1 MGDLKEKY
9 ESFKEQVRQ
18 AADIVSVVSET
29 VDLKKKGRRFWG
41 CCPFHSEKTPSFTVN
56 PEKGFFHCFGCGAG
70 GDVFTFVMKRDHV
83 SFVEAERILANKYG
97 IPIPEPE
104 KTAEEIRR
112 EQEEKE
118 IVGTNELAARFFHAC
133 LTKTQY
139 GKEGL
144 TYLASRG
151 IGMDIVESFELGLA
165 PPDAQTFHK
174 ALEKRGIPEKTL
186 LKAGLIGQSDSGRI
200 YDKFRERIM
209 IPIKNPRGKVVGF
222 TGRILRKEASPAKYM
237 NTPET
242 SWFHKGRQ
250 LFGMDRALPSIR
262 KRHGSL

>member
-151 IGMDIVESFELGLA
+151 IGMDIVESTGC
-165 PPDAQTFHK
+165 PD
-174 ALEKRGIPEKTL
+174 L
-186 LKAGLIGQSDSGRI
+186 S
-200 YDKFRERIM
+200 
-209 IPIKNPRGKVVGF
+209 
-222 TGRILRKEASPAKYM
+222 
-237 NTPET
+237 
-242 SWFHKGRQ
+242 
-250 LFGMDRALPSIR
+250 
-262 KRHGSL
+262 

>member
-133 LTKTQY
+133 LTKTQS

-151 IGMDIVESFELGLA
+151 IGMDIVESFELGLHRM
-165 PPDAQTFHK
+165 PRPFIRP
-174 ALEKRGIPEKTL
+174 LKREES
-186 LKAGLIGQSDSGRI
+186 LKRRSLRPGL
-200 YDKFRERIM
+200 
-209 IPIKNPRGKVVGF
+209 
-222 TGRILRKEASPAKYM
+222 
-237 NTPET
+237 
-242 SWFHKGRQ
+242 
-250 LFGMDRALPSIR
+250 
-262 KRHGSL
+262 

>member
-97 IPIPEPE
+97 IPIPEP
-104 KTAEEIRR
+104 
-112 EQEEKE
+112 
-118 IVGTNELAARFFHAC
+118 
-133 LTKTQY
+133 
-139 GKEGL
+139 
-144 TYLASRG
+144 
-151 IGMDIVESFELGLA
+151 
-165 PPDAQTFHK
+165 
-174 ALEKRGIPEKTL
+174 
-186 LKAGLIGQSDSGRI
+186 
-200 YDKFRERIM
+200 
-209 IPIKNPRGKVVGF
+209 
-222 TGRILRKEASPAKYM
+222 
-237 NTPET
+237 
-242 SWFHKGRQ
+242 
-250 LFGMDRALPSIR
+250 
-262 KRHGSL
+262 

>member
-1 MGDLKEKY
+1 
-9 ESFKEQVRQ
+9 
-18 AADIVSVVSET
+18 
-29 VDLKKKGRRFWG
+29 
-41 CCPFHSEKTPSFTVN
+41 
-56 PEKGFFHCFGCGAG
+56 
-70 GDVFTFVMKRDHV
+70 MKRDHV

-151 IGMDIVESFELGLA
+151 IGMDIVESLSWGLLHRM
-165 PPDAQTFHK
+165 PRPFIRP
-174 ALEKRGIPEKTL
+174 LKREES
-186 LKAGLIGQSDSGRI
+186 LKRRSLRPGL
-200 YDKFRERIM
+200 
-209 IPIKNPRGKVVGF
+209 
-222 TGRILRKEASPAKYM
+222 
-237 NTPET
+237 
-242 SWFHKGRQ
+242 
-250 LFGMDRALPSIR
+250 
-262 KRHGSL
+262 